1 VSEGSIP
8 ENDQGNVE
16 AVLDRVSFLKLSF
29 VFPIYGLDLGK
40 VRVSG
45 TCVLKIHKTVVR
57 RPFLTRKRTLSW
69 LCFYDRIKR
78 LLAIE
83 NVTKSEQH

>member
-1 VSEGSIP
+1 MSEGSIP
-8 ENDQGNVE
+8 KNDQGNVE

-45 TCVLKIHKTVVR
+45 TCVLTIHKTVAR
-57 RPFLTRKRTLSW
+57 RPFLTRKRIALVAVF
-69 LCFYDRIKR
+69 LRPDKPAACD
-78 LLAIE
+78 
-83 NVTKSEQH
+83 